1 MIQSKECLSIFFIFP
16 QAFRGCPQAKQYDT
30 VDKQHQLI
38 QQKKRQ
44 QKKQK
49 DAAACVPCV
58 VQHSGKLHPTGNEK
72 PGGEYDDEIE

>member
-16 QAFRGCPQAKQYDT
+16 QAFRRCPQAKQYDT

-58 VQHSGKLHPTGNEK
+58 VQHSMASAIQPVMKR
-72 PGGEYDDEIE
+72 PGVSMMMS